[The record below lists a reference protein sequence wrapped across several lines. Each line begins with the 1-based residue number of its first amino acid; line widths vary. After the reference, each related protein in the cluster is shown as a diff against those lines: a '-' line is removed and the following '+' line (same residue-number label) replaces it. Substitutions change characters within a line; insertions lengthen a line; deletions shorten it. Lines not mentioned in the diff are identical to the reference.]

1 METKTKESK
10 VKRTVATI
18 KNGKRLKIHRNKIN
32 NLEDSIRKRA
42 YEIYL
47 ERGANSGSEIDDWAK
62 AEEEIKQSTRKYTFF
77 EKDKM

>member
-1 METKTKESK
+1 METKTKEPK
-10 VKRTVATI
+10 VKRKVATI
-18 KNGKRLKIHRNKIN
+18 KNGKRLKIHRNKNN

-47 ERGANSGSEIDDWAK
+47 ERDANAGSEIDDWAK